1 MKAPFY
7 TMICVNPI
15 KILSNYYNMITLK
28 IICRYAQLLSSYS
41 RKRDR
46 TERMEQW
53 YGNLPFSPIGLF
65 ITDLLVPCVKK
76 QIQTFKPTPVPKI
89 FGTLIKHWIQKKEK
103 KKKKHHF
110 FFIITSL
117 SESRFISSLWEYVW
131 N

>member
-1 MKAPFY
+1 MKVPFY
-7 TMICVNPI
+7 TMICANPI

-28 IICRYAQLLSSYS
+28 IICWYAQLLSSYS

-76 QIQTFKPTPVPKI
+76 
-89 FGTLIKHWIQKKEK
+89 KK
-103 KKKKHHF
+103 
-110 FFIITSL
+110 TQNL
-117 SESRFISSLWEYVW
+117 
-131 N
+131 